1 MGGTSRHREDSGK
14 KRGRE
19 VHKTLNE
26 LDRQN
31 RRIEIK
37 VTW

>member
-1 MGGTSRHREDSGK
+1 MGETSRHREDSGK

-19 VHKTLNE
+19 VSQMLNK
-26 LDRQN
+26 LDTQN

-37 VTW
+37 ATW